1 MAISIK
7 TEKEIAILREG
18 GQKLAAIREELA
30 RRALRGASAQD
41 LEEAAQKL
49 FAQAGGASSF
59 FNFRPRKAKHAYP
72 AHSCISI
79 NDVVVHGLPKAS
91 VVLKEGDIVGIDV
104 GMKYKNL
111 FTDTAVTVAVG
122 NIAPEAK
129 RLLETTE
136 RVLAVGIGA
145 VRARATTGDIGFA
158 IQDFIKKNGNF
169 GIVRT
174 LGGHGVGHAVHE
186 EPHIPNFGNRGDGE
200 RLQAGMVLAIEPM
213 LTLGSP
219 ELILDA
225 DRHSFRTKDGSLSAH
240 FEHTILVT
248 ERGAEILTRV

>member
-1 MAISIK
+1 MSFVK
-7 TEKEIAILREG
+7 TTEEIAKLREG
-18 GQKLAAIREELA
+18 GKKLGAIRDALA
-30 RRALRGASAQD
+30 RRAAAGISAQD
-41 LEEAAQKL
+41 LEEAAQRH
-49 FAQAGGASSF
+49 FNEAGGASSF

-72 AHSCISI
+72 AHICVSV
-79 NDVVVHGLPKAS
+79 NEVVVHGLPSAATIF
-91 VVLKEGDIVGIDV
+91 KEGDIVGIDV
-104 GMKYKNL
+104 GMNYKNL

-122 NIAPEAK
+122 KIAPEVK

-136 RVLAVGIGA
+136 KALSVGIGA
-145 VRARATTGDIGFA
+145 VRAGATTGDIGFA
-158 IQDFIKKNGNF
+158 IQDFVTKNGNF

-186 EPHIPNFGNRGDGE
+186 EPHVPNFGNRGEGE
-200 RLQAGMVLAIEPM
+200 KLAAGMVLAIEPM

-219 ELILDA
+219 ELVLDT
-225 DRHSFRTKDGSLSAH
+225 DGHSFRTKDGSLSAH